1 MDKTAGQILIIE
13 DEPGMRSFL
22 VDALEGADLS
32 VDEADNGNA
41 GLAAARKKDYDL
53 VLTDLKMPGLSGLDL
68 VKALRGL
75 EDPPEVVVLTAY
87 GTVSD
92 AVEAMKSGALDFMEK
107 PVSGPDQVRIVVARG
122 IQRRRLVLENE
133 RLRSVSAGS
142 GPFEVADQ
150 LMKDVL
156 AGLGRVAPTDSTVL
170 ILGESGSGK
179 EVVARELHRL
189 RFGDGAPFVVLNCAA
204 MPENLLESELF
215 GHEKGAFTGAVSR
228 KLGVV
233 ETASGGTLFL
243 DEVGEMP
250 ASLQP
255 KLLRVLETREF
266 QRLGGIRTLST
277 DARFVAA
284 TNRDLESAVKS
295 GLFREDLFYRLNVFP
310 VTVPPLRER
319 PDDVEA
325 LARYFLAGFA
335 VRQAMNTPALERGA
349 LTALQ
354 MYDWPGNVRELRN
367 IMERAA
373 ILCDDGV
380 IHAGDLGLPT
390 GPRDPGLDEGV
401 LAVKE
406 KETILQVLDKVD
418 GNRRLAA
425 DRLGISLRTLQYRLK
440 QYGLIGD
447 KVQFL
452 HLVVQQ
458 LHRRSFIVYR

>member
-189 RFGDGAPFVVLNCAA
+189 RFGDGAPFVALNCAA

-447 KVQFL
+447 
-452 HLVVQQ
+452 
-458 LHRRSFIVYR
+458 